1 MPRQEVR
8 QSGGEGEVTHALK
21 LNWVFELPFGQ
32 GKRWANQV
40 NGVMDRIIGGWQI
53 HGNMRVQS
61 GRLVDFGNVRMV
73 GFDEKELREDLYK
86 LRIDDNRRVW
96 MLPQAVVDET
106 VKAFSVN
113 ATSPTGYGASGAP
126 SGKYFAPANGPD
138 CMETISNDYGDCGVR
153 TLIMR
158 GPMFKE
164 FDISLMKV
172 VPIVGRTRIE
182 FRVEALN
189 VFNSVNYVPVTGHR
203 QHDRQLRGLRFDGD
217 EHGAGRA
224 ARYAIYLVTS
234 ENGEG
239 SRRRTGPVGQFAWP
253 AFFSCVRKPSP

>member
-1 MPRQEVR
+1 MPGVARPRWPPDSRRTCSSPTRTTWAGPTSPATAGYTGFNGLQLELRRRLSGGLQFQTSYAYGITQNSARYSFRVPRQEVR

-40 NGVMDRIIGGWQI
+40 NGLMDRIIGGWQI

-126 SGKYFAPANGPD
+126 SGNTSRP
-138 CMETISNDYGDCGVR
+138 R
-153 TLIMR
+153 T
-158 GPMFKE
+158 
-164 FDISLMKV
+164 
-172 VPIVGRTRIE
+172 GRTAWR
-182 FRVEALN
+182 RSA
-189 VFNSVNYVPVTGHR
+189 TTT
-203 QHDRQLRGLRFDGD
+203 
-217 EHGAGRA
+217 ATA
-224 ARYAIYLVTS
+224 ASAR
-234 ENGEG
+234 
-239 SRRRTGPVGQFAWP
+239 
-253 AFFSCVRKPSP
+253 